1 MEVQEIT
8 RNTCHSEGARKM
20 TPKQRVLDA
29 INHKRT
35 DRVPLD
41 LWVTKEVMSKLC
53 AHFQTDEA
61 DTVMKELGADI
72 RLVEPQYVGP
82 PLEESPAGMTKDIWG
97 VTRRRV
103 EYSDGS
109 YLETEDYP
117 LDGDIS
123 ITDIEGY
130 TWPDP
135 DHYDYSVIPRSC
147 EKYGDYAILNVGN
160 RLNRTSVL
168 KAAMYLRGMQQLM
181 MDMALNPPLVEAL
194 LEKISDYYLAH
205 NERIFKAGEGL
216 IDIFM
221 MGDDFGTQKG
231 LLISAEMFRRYFAP
245 KLKEFAAQAKSYG
258 MKVML
263 HSCGSVRE
271 LIPDI
276 IEIGVDILNP
286 VQTNAKNMIPEEL
299 KAEFGDRICFHGGLD
314 IQHTLP
320 FGTPED
326 VENEVKDRIRVLG
339 ENGGYILASTHN
351 IQTDTPVENI
361 LTMYETA
368 QNERMV

>member
-1 MEVQEIT
+1 
-8 RNTCHSEGARKM
+8 M

-29 INHKRT
+29 IAHKQT
-35 DRVPLD
+35 DRTPLD
-41 LWVTKEVMSKLC
+41 LWITKEVMDKLC
-53 AHFQTDEA
+53 QHFRMDKADE
-61 DTVMKELGADI
+61 VMKELGVDI
-72 RLVEPQYVGP
+72 RLVEPEYMGP
-82 PLEESPAGMTKDIWG
+82 PLEESPDGKVKDIWG

-103 EYSDGS
+103 SYSDGS
-109 YLETEDYP
+109 YLESEDYP
-117 LDGDIS
+117 LEGDIS
-123 ITDIEGY
+123 IADIENY

-135 DHYDYSVIPRSC
+135 DHYDYSVIPKSC

-181 MDMALNPPLVEAL
+181 IDMALNPPLVEAL
-194 LEKISDYYLAH
+194 LEKITDYYLAH

-231 LLISAEMFRRYFAP
+231 LLISVQMFRRYFAP
-245 KLKEFAAQAKSYG
+245 RLKKFAEQAKSYG
-258 MKVML
+258 LKVML
-263 HSCGSVRE
+263 HSCGSVKE

-286 VQTNAKNMIPEEL
+286 IQANARGMIPEEL
-299 KAEFGDRICFHGGLD
+299 KAEFGHQICFHGGID

-320 FGTPED
+320 FGTTED
-326 VENEVKDRIRVLG
+326 VEREVKDRIRVLG
-339 ENGGYILASTHN
+339 KNGGYIVASTHN
-351 IQTDTPVENI
+351 IQTDTPLENI
-361 LTMYETA
+361 LRMYEVA
-368 QNERMV
+368 ASFRI

>member
-1 MEVQEIT
+1 
-8 RNTCHSEGARKM
+8 M

-29 INHKRT
+29 IDHKHT
-35 DRVPLD
+35 DRTPLD
-41 LWVTKEVMSKLC
+41 LWVTKEVMAKLC
-53 AHFQTDEA
+53 DHFKVNEA
-61 DTVMKELGADI
+61 DDVMEELGIDI
-72 RLVEPQYVGP
+72 RLVEPKYVGP
-82 PLEESPAGMTKDIWG
+82 PLEESPEGKVKDIWG
-97 VTRRRV
+97 VTRQRV
-103 EYSDGS
+103 EYSEGS
-109 YLETEDYP
+109 YLEMDEYP

-123 ITDIEGY
+123 VSDIENY

-135 DHYDYSVIPRSC
+135 DHYDYSVIPRTC

-181 MDMALNPPLVEAL
+181 IDMALDPPLVDAL
-194 LEKISDYYLAH
+194 LDKITSYYLAH

-245 KLKEFAAQAKSYG
+245 RLKEFATQAKSYG

-263 HSCGSVRE
+263 HSCGGVRE

-276 IEIGVDILNP
+276 IDIGVDILNP
-286 VQTNAKNMIPEEL
+286 VQTNAKGMIPEEL
-299 KAEFGDRICFHGGLD
+299 KAEFGDKLCFHGGID

-320 FGTPED
+320 FGTVAD
-326 VENEVKDRIRVLG
+326 VEREVKDRIRVLG
-339 ENGGYILASTHN
+339 KDGGYILVSTHN
-351 IQTDTPVENI
+351 IQTDTPIENI
-361 LTMYETA
+361 MKMYQVA
-368 QNERMV
+368 ADFRF